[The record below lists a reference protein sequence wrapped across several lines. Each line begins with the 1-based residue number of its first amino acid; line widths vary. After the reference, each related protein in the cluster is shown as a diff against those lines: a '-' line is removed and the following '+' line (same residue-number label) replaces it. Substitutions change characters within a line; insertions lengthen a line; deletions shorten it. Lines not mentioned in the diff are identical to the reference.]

1 MTQEHDG
8 LMEMAR
14 AAGQAF
20 YYPIAGPFDQCAL
33 AVLSWLY
40 GRPVTAE
47 EARKLRPGAVEKA
60 RQAIDELLRALEW
73 QVSAE
78 QETETKRA
86 MAYQDL
92 VRLAKE
98 RGRDA
103 LRALGGDHD

>member
-1 MTQEHDG
+1 MSEHDG
-8 LMEMAR
+8 LEEMADVLDRNVACLSDDR
-14 AAGQAF
+14 AHEA
-20 YYPIAGPFDQCAL
+20 DKR
-33 AVLSWLY
+33 AVLNIMSWQ
-40 GRPVTAE
+40 GITAE
-47 EARKLRPGAVEKA
+47 QARKLKKGCVGYALA
-60 RQAIDELLRALEW
+60 SLDELLRALEW